1 MTLNISSELSR
12 VFINF
17 ISERILARRKELFA
31 NDFAELLLAASKEEY
46 YEAEYGNLESL
57 LKDVTKF
64 VDVMFTEIL
73 LFGELFSDE
82 IIEINLYNEE
92 DDILVNIIPDITKK
106 SNGSTTRKIDIAIH
120 SEIYGDKLKTL
131 RK

>member
-1 MTLNISSELSR
+1 MILNISSKLSS

-17 ISERILARRKELFA
+17 ISERIPRKQKELFA
-31 NDFAELLLAASKEEY
+31 NDFAEMLLAASKGGY
-46 YEAEYGNLESL
+46 YEGEYGNLESL
-57 LKDVTKF
+57 LRDVTKF

-73 LFGELFSDE
+73 LFSELFSDE
-82 IIEINLYNEE
+82 IIEINLYNDE
-92 DDILVNIIPDITKK
+92 DDVLVDIIPDITKK

-131 RK
+131 KK